1 MRFPVLPS
9 QCYST
14 SPDDGVEGRHG
25 TSASRQ
31 PLRES
36 TGNAQY
42 SHIAWYSEQIRQL
55 GAASGLASM
64 SPSIPT
70 PPIVPTQSFG
80 PDYGSST
87 PSVYGR
93 QQQRHHYQG
102 HRVTNFRRRQFEE
115 NPLIPLLP
123 AAFQNYRK
131 KQADKTDQKWTDV
144 LEWGFIDG
152 KSYLQHEQCLVLFA
166 KRLSSALLLIPQMKR
181 RKYTMKQTQFGRN
194 MLIGEYLWIYYLQ
207 TLPPGTEAECN
218 LVRHRKQVSSHIQV
232 LKQFF
237 ANHRCCKLHV
247 PILPR
252 GGSLCSVRKCLHNRQ
267 KKQAADNGGSL
278 GSSLQSTFSSTAATM
293 KRTRTASR
301 RFP

>member
-1 MRFPVLPS
+1 MRLPVLPS

-42 SHIAWYSEQIRQL
+42 SHMAWYSEQIRQL

-123 AAFQNYRK
+123 TAFQNYRK

-166 KRLSSALLLIPQMKR
+166 KEVVISAAAYPPDEAQEIYHEADTVWAEHADRGVSLDLLPADLTARDRGRMQPREAPKASVEPHPSAQTVL
-181 RKYTMKQTQFGRN
+181 RKSP
-194 MLIGEYLWIYYLQ
+194 LL
-207 TLPPGTEAECN
+207 
-218 LVRHRKQVSSHIQV
+218 
-232 LKQFF
+232 
-237 ANHRCCKLHV
+237 
-247 PILPR
+247 
-252 GGSLCSVRKCLHNRQ
+252 
-267 KKQAADNGGSL
+267 
-278 GSSLQSTFSSTAATM
+278 
-293 KRTRTASR
+293 
-301 RFP
+301 